1 MEEKKLCPYC
11 GKEILKVAKKCK
23 HCGEW
28 LDGAKHI
35 DTHIES
41 QHMHN
46 ERKAGG
52 TWKVGFFLIFAIV
65 IVLCLVVVVN
75 HNNVKSDV
83 LTEQSDPVINFA
95 DSEERSGET
104 TYINNNC
111 ESENDATDTK
121 ETEDVLFEDPNT
133 EELLRMGENY
143 EKGFDVEVDYEKAF
157 YYYEKAAKAGDPMAL
172 NKLGNMYAKGNGCT
186 KDVYKAAAYYLKAA
200 KKGNKYAQHNIA
212 FCYWDGNGVE
222 KNHEKAIMWM
232 RLSAEQGYD
241 DAIKALIIFGDN

>member
-23 HCGEW
+23 HCGKW
-28 LDGAKHI
+28 LDGAKHF

-41 QHMHN
+41 QYMQN
-46 ERKAGG
+46 GRKAWF
-52 TWKVGFFLIFAIV
+52 TWKVVLFLIFAIV

-75 HNNVKSDV
+75 QNNVKSEV
-83 LTEQSDPVINFA
+83 LTKQSDPIINFA
-95 DSEERSGET
+95 DSNEGSEET
-104 TYINNNC
+104 TYNNNNS
-111 ESENDATDTK
+111 ESIPDATDTK

-133 EELLRMGENY
+133 EELLSKGENY
-143 EKGFDVEVDYEKAF
+143 EKGLDVEVDYDKAF
-157 YYYEKAAKAGDPMAL
+157 YYYEKAAKSGDPMAL
-172 NKLGNMYAKGNGCT
+172 NKLGNMYADGKGCS

-200 KKGNKYAQHNIA
+200 KKGNKFAQHNIA
-212 FCYWDGNGVE
+212 FCYWDGNGIE